1 MNISLQTFKDWGDQ
15 PILHDEDEWGGK
27 YKTYGEMWKGE
38 GYTIGDANGME
49 FTDRELELLSEG
61 IIALIHEAMYA
72 PRNTAELRDAFDNY
86 LRELQRLNTKICNY
100 MEG

>member
-1 MNISLQTFKDWGDQ
+1 MNISWATFKEWGNQ
-15 PILHDEDEWGGK
+15 IILHDEDLWDKK
-27 YKTYGEMWKGE
+27 YKTYAEMWEGE
-38 GYTIGDANGME
+38 GYTIGDAKGVE
-49 FTDRELELLSEG
+49 FTDRQLELLSDG

-86 LRELQRLNTKICNY
+86 RRELQRLNTKICNY

>member
-1 MNISLQTFKDWGDQ
+1 
-15 PILHDEDEWGGK
+15 
-27 YKTYGEMWKGE
+27 
-38 GYTIGDANGME
+38 ME

-72 PRNTAELRDAFDNY
+72 RRNTAELRDAFDNY